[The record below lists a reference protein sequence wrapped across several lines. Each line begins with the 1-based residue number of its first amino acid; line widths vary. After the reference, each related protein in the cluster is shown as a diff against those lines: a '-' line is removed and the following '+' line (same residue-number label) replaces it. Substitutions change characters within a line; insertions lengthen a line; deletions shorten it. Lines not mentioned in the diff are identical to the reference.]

1 MARFSAGM
9 VYVCLIVRKA
19 MVEADSMSWLRI
31 KQADNLTWRACVGI
45 TRETDSQNPCRGYG
59 RECHDCHGSM
69 HDPRFDRGGRRLAGR
84 RHG

>member
-45 TRETDSQNPCRGYG
+45 TRETDSQNPCR
-59 RECHDCHGSM
+59 
-69 HDPRFDRGGRRLAGR
+69 
-84 RHG
+84 